1 MRARTRSRRVL
12 PARRRV
18 SPRARTDFAGRG
30 AVACSP
36 RARVGIG
43 SPRASRPPCP
53 TPRAAG
59 SGCTTGA
66 RRSRRTTRSAAG
78 SRAARTCADGSGS
91 ATGSGRRAARRQP
104 RVAGLA
110 GLAGLGNRP
119 RGGVV
124 RRAERAPRR
133 CLHAAHRPRARRGRA
148 RLPLPRDARGG
159 LSHLFRPAG
168 LPSDARRPAL
178 VGRKARDHRRLG
190 AATGGRRAP
199 ADRARR
205 RHAHRRRPHE
215 VPRGPAQ
222 ARPLR
227 RRRRDL
233 RGHLLPVPRRRIRRQ
248 APPRR
253 RDERHQLRRAPPRR
267 DRDGPAAGR
276 SSGRH
281 GRRARCLRDPGG
293 RRSRRSARRRAPLPR
308 NRRAPLP
315 PHRTGAGVTRS
326 LLALVLVVSAACAG
340 GATRSSPAPS
350 TTATATATPGSQID
364 VTDMMGAFPAAT
376 FFVVGPRG
384 VAAPALLNPP
394 PTYTIPTEL
403 GDTQVATAPEA
414 GRLYVLDG
422 TDAGARLR
430 WFDITGGTE
439 RASRLIP
446 NTKPAPTGIGHGT
459 LAVDRSTGAVFALL
473 REGPLATLEEFDE
486 ATLHSVRRVLGDLR
500 CGDRIRRARR
510 PARLARLRGGRP
522 LGGRQTT
529 SREIGAE
536 DAARGIA
543 K

>member
-36 RARVGIG
+36 RARVGIA

-53 TPRAAG
+53 TPRVAG

-66 RRSRRTTRSAAG
+66 RRSTRTTRSAAG
-78 SRAARTCADGSGS
+78 SRAARTCAAGSGS
-91 ATGSGRRAARRQP
+91 ATGPRSGRRAAP
-104 RVAGLA
+104 
-110 GLAGLGNRP
+110 
-119 RGGVV
+119 
-124 RRAERAPRR
+124 
-133 CLHAAHRPRARRGRA
+133 
-148 RLPLPRDARGG
+148 
-159 LSHLFRPAG
+159 
-168 LPSDARRPAL
+168 
-178 VGRKARDHRRLG
+178 VGRKARDRRRLG

-253 RDERHQLRRAPPRR
+253 RDERYQLRRAPPRR
-267 DRDGPAAGR
+267 DRAGRAAGR
-276 SSGRH
+276 PSGRH
-281 GRRARCLRDPGG
+281 GRRARRLRDPGG
-293 RRSRRSARRRAPLPR
+293 RRSRRGARRRAPLPR
-308 NRRAPLP
+308 DRRAPLP
-315 PHRTGAGVTRS
+315 PHRAGAGVRRS

-350 TTATATATPGSQID
+350 TTATATATPVSQID

-376 FFVVGPRG
+376 FFVVGPGG
-384 VAAPALLNPP
+384 VAALALLNHA
-394 PTYTIPTEL
+394 TKYRIATEL
-403 GDTQVATAPEA
+403 GDTQVATWPEA

-430 WFDITGGTE
+430 SFDVASGAE
-439 RASRLIP
+439 QASRLIP

-473 REGPLATLEEFDE
+473 REGPLATLEEFDG
-486 ATLHSVRRVLGDLR
+486 ATLHPVRRVLGDLR
-500 CGDRIRRARR
+500 CGDRLVA
-510 PARLARLRGGRP
+510 AGGRVAMAC
-522 LGGRQTT
+522 LGEG
-529 SREIGAE
+529 GP
-536 DAARGIA
+536 
-543 K
+543 